1 MPPCSLLGLLM
12 PRRSWAGAR
21 GSVLG
26 SAKVSKRRGVS
37 PRVRRYALETASVV
51 PFLLLGAAA
60 AFAQPVGP
68 SVVAGPSQI
77 SSLGAT
83 TFVNQSTSKAII
95 NWQDFSVGAGAA
107 VQFNQ
112 PNSAAI
118 TLNRVTGANI
128 STIDGA
134 IRANGQVWLLNP
146 NGLLF
151 GNGAVINVGG
161 LLATTSDIA
170 NQDFIEGR
178 YNFSGGRNAIVN
190 NGTVQASS
198 GGSVIL
204 SAPKVTNRGLIQANA
219 GHVVLG
225 GTDTFTVDFNGDRL
239 LSYAVGASSQTG
251 QVANTGKISAP
262 GGKVLLTARAA
273 AGVQDAV
280 INNSSMVEAT
290 SVRSVNGEIILDA
303 GDGAATNSGF
313 ARALAGRIQRTG
325 IG

>member
-1 MPPCSLLGLLM
+1 MG
-12 PRRSWAGAR
+12 GA
-21 GSVLG
+21 L
-26 SAKVSKRRGVS
+26 
-37 PRVRRYALETASVV
+37 
-51 PFLLLGAAA
+51 
-60 AFAQPVGP
+60 AQPVGP
-68 SVVAGPSQI
+68 SVVAGQAQV
-77 SSLGAT
+77 SSSGAT

-95 NWQDFSVGAGAA
+95 NWQDFSVASGAT

-170 NQDFIEGR
+170 NQDFLDGR
-178 YNFSGGRNAIVN
+178 YNFSGGRNAITN
-190 NGTVQASS
+190 NGAISAAN

-239 LSYAVGASSQTG
+239 LSYAVGSNSAGG
-251 QVANTGKISAP
+251 QVVNSGKIQAS
-262 GGKVLLTARAA
+262 GGQVLLTARAA

-280 INNSSMVEAT
+280 INNSGMIEAT
-290 SVRSVNGEIILDA
+290 SAREVNGEIILDA
-303 GDGAATNSGF
+303 GDAVWSIPAAWTRR
-313 ARALAGRIQRTG
+313 ARARAKPAARSRCWASRSRSPMVRRSMSPAMPAAAPP
-325 IG
+325 